1 MDPLRFWP
9 QNHNASEDEK
19 TECFHIAATMAADEK
34 IKVVVNGTEH
44 IHLTKTRRVTDHA
57 KLQWRYYID

>member
-19 TECFHIAATMAADEK
+19 TEEYFHIAATLAADGK
-34 IKVVVNGTEH
+34 MKVVVNGTD
-44 IHLTKTRRVTDHA
+44 R
-57 KLQWRYYID
+57 WRYNPHAYVATY